1 MVSANGNNIDQ
12 NESNVTQRIE
22 KAAIMIP
29 IDSDCDEG
37 MILIQI
43 KYSGCGCTSE
53 QCCLIFDEDVEF
65 NLDMLSLG
73 ESSELELWI
82 SKGIVEL
89 HGGKLSA
96 ISLSDKECDDDTWG
110 SSFIMELPALL
121 VRSKEFDVNSPSIDN
136 VEEIKQKTVVSSP
149 GISLNEAMINLNVLV
164 VEDSQSSRK
173 ILCRLLRN
181 LGCNC
186 IEATNG
192 VECIDKVK
200 TSLMKSDLPCFDLI
214 LMDFEMPQMNGPD
227 AATNLREEGILTP
240 IIGITGNVLPEEQ
253 QYYRFS
259 GANRVLKK
267 PLNLNLLKR
276 TMLEI
281 LTHQDE
287 ISYVM

>member
-1 MVSANGNNIDQ
+1 M
-12 NESNVTQRIE
+12 
-22 KAAIMIP
+22 
-29 IDSDCDEG
+29 
-37 MILIQI
+37 
-43 KYSGCGCTSE
+43 
-53 QCCLIFDEDVEF
+53 
-65 NLDMLSLG
+65 
-73 ESSELELWI
+73 
-82 SKGIVEL
+82 
-89 HGGKLSA
+89 
-96 ISLSDKECDDDTWG
+96 
-110 SSFIMELPALL
+110 L
-121 VRSKEFDVNSPSIDN
+121 VRSKEFDVNSPCIDN

-149 GISLNEAMINLNVLV
+149 DISLNEAMINLNVLV
-164 VEDSQSSRK
+164 VEDSLSSRK

-192 VECIDKVK
+192 VECIDKVNK
-200 TSLMKSDLPCFDLI
+200 SLTKSDLPCFDLI

-227 AATNLREEGILTP
+227 AATNLREEGISTP